1 MGYLRMRGNGWKEGM
16 EAGLGSKGA
25 LIPLRPGYL
34 RATPRKTWN
43 APIGRQCLGNQ
54 FSKRPFF
61 GIARNFKQL
70 LGREQGQVAGSAG
83 AGNRPWRFMNTLK
96 FFSL

>member
-34 RATPRKTWN
+34 RAMPERPGMPRLPDNILETSFLK
-43 APIGRQCLGNQ
+43 I
-54 FSKRPFF
+54 
-61 GIARNFKQL
+61 L
-70 LGREQGQVAGSAG
+70 LQDCKK
-83 AGNRPWRFMNTLK
+83 L
-96 FFSL
+96 